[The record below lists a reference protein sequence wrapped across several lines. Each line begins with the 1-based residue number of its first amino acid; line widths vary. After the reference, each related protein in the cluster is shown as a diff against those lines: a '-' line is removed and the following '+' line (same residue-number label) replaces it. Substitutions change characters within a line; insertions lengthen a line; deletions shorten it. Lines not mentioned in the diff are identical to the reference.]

1 MSAVPRTTRTLA
13 AVAAAAACLLT
24 AAEASE
30 ASTAPVS
37 ASASAETGKY
47 CAVLVGKAAAP
58 DGVSPELSRACSDVS
73 RDDARR
79 HLNRPGARTAGE
91 AEVAAS
97 ARLMAWYADTYY
109 TGETK
114 DIYGS
119 DGTCDYSG
127 YRLIPNSDWRQK
139 LSSAKGYGLCTW
151 GEFYNPTQIL
161 KFSSRLPVPWF
172 GPELNDNVGVVKVY
186 RVD

>member
-1 MSAVPRTTRTLA
+1 MPRTTRTLA